1 MLHHKSSFDI
11 YLFVKLKGLWKYQRQ
26 SCSWSEHCMGYA
38 GFTLCWTGMNCTF
51 IPYIFDKYT
60 LSMIFIGSPDGERS
74 DTTTSCCKRTNQ
86 YAVGNRRVSPTSRF
100 PFHLYWL
107 WHLKKRTCCV
117 RLLSVD
123 VCWDKLL
130 MTSKYYHLSF

>member
-1 MLHHKSSFDI
+1 
-11 YLFVKLKGLWKYQRQ
+11 
-26 SCSWSEHCMGYA
+26 MGYA

-51 IPYIFDKYT
+51 IPYIFDKNT

-100 PFHLYWL
+100 PFHLCWS
-107 WHLKKRTCCV
+107 WHLKTNLLRSFTFSRCLLGQTVDDIKILSFIILIIEGMTTSKRTNQY
-117 RLLSVD
+117 
-123 VCWDKLL
+123 
-130 MTSKYYHLSF
+130 T